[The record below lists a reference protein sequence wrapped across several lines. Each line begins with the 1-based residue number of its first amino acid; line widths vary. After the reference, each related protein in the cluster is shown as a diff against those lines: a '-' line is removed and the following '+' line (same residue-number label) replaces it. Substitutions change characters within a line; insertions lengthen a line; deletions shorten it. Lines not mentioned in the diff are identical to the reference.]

1 MVTRISKT
9 FNELKLESQTGL
21 ITYLTAG
28 FPNQD
33 LCLEIINELSK
44 SGSDLIEIGMP
55 FSDPMAEGPIIQNSS
70 KLSLDNGHTMELTF
84 ELINKF
90 RKNNTKTP
98 IILMGYY
105 NPIYQYGNE
114 NFISRCL
121 NDGVDGLIVVDLP
134 PEHDSEL
141 CDLTTEIDL
150 DFIRLATPTTNK
162 KRLNTV
168 LNKSSGF
175 LYYVSVMGI
184 TGTKEPDLE
193 LLKKQVI
200 NLRKETD
207 IPIGVGFGIKRPD
220 QAKKI
225 SEFSDAIVV
234 GSSLIEKIM
243 INYKNNNEDD
253 VLLEISEYIKS
264 LKAVI

>member
-1 MVTRISKT
+1 
-9 FNELKLESQTGL
+9 
-21 ITYLTAG
+21 
-28 FPNQD
+28 
-33 LCLEIINELSK
+33 
-44 SGSDLIEIGMP
+44 
-55 FSDPMAEGPIIQNSS
+55 
-70 KLSLDNGHTMELTF
+70 
-84 ELINKF
+84 
-90 RKNNTKTP
+90 
-98 IILMGYY
+98 MGYY

-134 PEHDSEL
+134 PAHDSEL

-150 DFIRLATPTTNK
+150 DFIRLATPTTDK

-234 GSSLIEKIM
+234 GSSLIEKII